1 MLVEAM
7 VLAMFSGDVWALVF
21 LALMLKIPLIGLAV
35 ALWFAIKRHDEIK
48 PEVVP
53 LRSQMA
59 LCGYCGTRI
68 TVGYD
73 ANLLHE
79 QAHRIGT
86 RTGEAVFDVESRL
99 VRESLRQPNHYAS
112 PGARTQRSYAVVQ
125 LARGSGSGV
134 SRASIASRSD
144 SSHGGRITFDPSW
157 SSGRSTVKPGP
168 SSAIS

>member
-1 MLVEAM
+1 ML
-7 VLAMFSGDVWALVF
+7 LSMFSGDVWALVF

-35 ALWFAIKRHDEIK
+35 ALWFAFKRHDEIK

-112 PGARTQRSYAVVQ
+112 EPRYCPGCGDEAVWTPIEPID
-125 LARGSGSGV
+125 LSAT
-134 SRASIASRSD
+134 
-144 SSHGGRITFDPSW
+144 GRPRLGQT
-157 SSGRSTVKPGP
+157 G
-168 SSAIS
+168 

>member
-1 MLVEAM
+1 MLGKAM

-21 LALMLKIPLIGLAV
+21 LALMLKIPLIGLGV

-99 VRESLRQPNHYAS
+99 RRAAPRPPHHHATPPRSCPRCGGEGGSAAIEPLS
-112 PGARTQRSYAVVQ
+112 PSAT
-125 LARGSGSGV
+125 
-134 SRASIASRSD
+134 
-144 SSHGGRITFDPSW
+144 GRPP
-157 SSGRSTVKPGP
+157 PGP
-168 SSAIS
+168 GRRRAPQ

>member
-59 LCGYCGTRI
+59 LCGYCGARI

-112 PGARTQRSYAVVQ
+112 EPRFCPGCGDEAVWTPIEPID
-125 LARGSGSGV
+125 LSAT
-134 SRASIASRSD
+134 
-144 SSHGGRITFDPSW
+144 GRPRL
-157 SSGRSTVKPGP
+157 GQAG
-168 SSAIS
+168 

>member
-21 LALMLKIPLIGLAV
+21 LALMLKIPLIGLGV

-59 LCGYCGTRI
+59 LCGYCGSRI

-112 PGARTQRSYAVVQ
+112 EPRYCPGCGDEAVWTPIEPID
-125 LARGSGSGV
+125 LSAT
-134 SRASIASRSD
+134 
-144 SSHGGRITFDPSW
+144 GRPRL
-157 SSGRSTVKPGP
+157 GQAG
-168 SSAIS
+168 

>member
-1 MLVEAM
+1 M
-7 VLAMFSGDVWALVF
+7 VLSMFSGDVWALVF

-35 ALWFAIKRHDEIK
+35 ALWFAIKRHDEIR

-112 PGARTQRSYAVVQ
+112 EPRFCPGCGDEAVWTPIEPID
-125 LARGSGSGV
+125 LSAT
-134 SRASIASRSD
+134 
-144 SSHGGRITFDPSW
+144 GRPRLGQT
-157 SSGRSTVKPGP
+157 G
-168 SSAIS
+168 